1 MACFTLLRRIE
12 CRRSL
17 QGSLAFLCNAPSARS
32 LAYENLGGAGPA
44 GKFQICKVH
53 YMKMVLNMEWVGMSQ
68 VQKIL
73 QMIRTKKVQSKKA
86 EMKWNELW
94 LSMIDRSQRKLKSH
108 GAASRGIPGYLG
120 FIPGKAGMGDMGEHK
135 PCGHMGKRAEL
146 LNYIGK
152 LVEMYRRTCVFN
164 VKMRWENSFD
174 VFSSTVSKSMKTLSL
189 LWFAAGI
196 WE

>member
-1 MACFTLLRRIE
+1 
-12 CRRSL
+12 
-17 QGSLAFLCNAPSARS
+17 
-32 LAYENLGGAGPA
+32 
-44 GKFQICKVH
+44 
-53 YMKMVLNMEWVGMSQ
+53 
-68 VQKIL
+68 
-73 QMIRTKKVQSKKA
+73 
-86 EMKWNELW
+86 MKWNELW

-135 PCGHMGKRAEL
+135 PCGHMWKRAEL

-174 VFSSTVSKSMKTLSL
+174 VFSSTVSKSMKTLYKPFMVCCRYLRITLQRLGLKLRTCGMPMSKHIQGWRIMMVMQL
-189 LWFAAGI
+189 GL
-196 WE
+196 